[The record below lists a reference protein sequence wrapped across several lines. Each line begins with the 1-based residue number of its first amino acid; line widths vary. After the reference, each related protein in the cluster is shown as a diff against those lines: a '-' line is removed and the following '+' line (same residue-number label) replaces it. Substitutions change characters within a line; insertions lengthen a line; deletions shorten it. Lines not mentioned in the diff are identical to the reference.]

1 MRSSRSMATPR
12 PSPTR
17 SGRHHLIG
25 LVRTRISDADLRARL
40 APALADALASRRP
53 VGRVPASTLL
63 AAYADVRRALA
74 ADGIDL
80 LVLKGFYFAE
90 RLYGGI
96 DRRPQHDLDVLVRP
110 RDFRRTLAALRALGF
125 ARRRRDLHS
134 IAVRHG
140 DVQVDVHRHL
150 RWAPVFAIDEAAVW
164 RTALDVEVQ
173 GTAVRTLSDE
183 YTLVFVLLAAFEDLG
198 QGLAKLKQL
207 LDVHLLLRAVDP
219 TMDWEAFFARRMAEN
234 VLDVTVNVLAV
245 CVALFE
251 ASDELP
257 RLAAALADRAS
268 AACCATARRCAGS
281 SARRRRPERAS
292 CGSAASIPA
301 RSRTG
306 SPGSGCTA
314 SRRTSATCGRGGSA
328 RRRTC
333 SSPRARAVA
342 DSWHVAQAIRDHRC
356 RHAMPARAQGPSRAR

>member
-1 MRSSRSMATPR
+1 MALDGFVRVAKHAGLDEPAALLDALAALDGDPEGVADALR
-12 PSPTR
+12 
-17 SGRHHLIG
+17 RHHLIG
-25 LVRTRISDADLRARL
+25 LVRTRIADADLRARL
-40 APALADALASRRP
+40 APALVEALTSRRP

-63 AAYADVRRALA
+63 AAYADLRRALA

-110 RDFRRTLAALRALGF
+110 RDFRRTLAALHALGF

-150 RWAPVFAIDEAAVW
+150 RWAPVFAVDEEAVW
-164 RTALDVEVQ
+164 RTALEVEVQ

-219 TMDWEAFFARRMAEN
+219 TIDWDAFFARRAAEN
-234 VLDVTVNVLAV
+234 LLDVTVNVLAV
-245 CVALFE
+245 CVALFD
-251 ASDELP
+251 ASEELP
-257 RLAAALADRAS
+257 RLAAALASRAERCVLRDREEVCRLVGAP
-268 AACCATARRCAGS
+268 AK
-281 SARRRRPERAS
+281 
-292 CGSAASIPA
+292 A
-301 RSRTG
+301 RSSLVWFGRVY
-306 SPGSGCTA
+306 PGSLAHWLAWFWMYGFPENVGHLRPRWIRSQA
-314 SRRTSATCGRGGSA
+314 DVLVAARTRGR
-328 RRRTC
+328 
-333 SSPRARAVA
+333 
-342 DSWHVAQAIRDHRC
+342 
-356 RHAMPARAQGPSRAR
+356 